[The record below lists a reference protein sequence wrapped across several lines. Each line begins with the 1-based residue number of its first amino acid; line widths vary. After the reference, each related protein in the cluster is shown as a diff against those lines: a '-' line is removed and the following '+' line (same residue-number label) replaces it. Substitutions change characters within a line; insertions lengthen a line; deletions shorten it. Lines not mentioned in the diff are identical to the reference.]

1 MRRTGNT
8 RKWLKRIAIG
18 FGSLLAL
25 PCVVLLI
32 VLLLLQFRPIR
43 RFATD
48 KGLAVVSDS
57 LQGRVEVDDLRW
69 PSLNHIELSGVR
81 MWDRHNDKVA
91 DVGIVSAYVDLSAL
105 LAMKVHVTEVTADQ
119 LFLDFE
125 NLGPDHGLL
134 SVFESKEPKPPEP
147 EPEKKEGSSIAIQID
162 KGCLNGP
169 EIKAQPQPDL
179 AVAFV
184 RFDACVMFA
193 MAEDIVVRLD
203 QLQGEVRY
211 NKNPALAFIDEKKL
225 KDWDAQPAEAH
236 GVGRE
241 IAKSFL
247 AGTLTI
253 AEPAMAFDG
262 RFELRGVSKRTLEA
276 AGVNGDV
283 LTGAADLS
291 LAVKGDVSHMN
302 YNLELRAPQ
311 SSVKVEGEVAPETM
325 AKARISSDGL
335 QLAKFTTIATD
346 PIKFVLNVD
355 ADLARKQGPGIK
367 AGLTGTYGAWA
378 MPVTSVEAL
387 LGNNGAV
394 DVPKFEARYPF
405 AFVTGR
411 AKVGEG
417 GAVEASL
424 EGQANLEKT
433 PPIKANL
440 PGWNGD
446 LSLDASFTRATE
458 AQGGSI
464 GVKSHVALVKL
475 KAEEP
480 ALAADKVDI
489 RVSANGQADKP
500 TINANISVSELAF
513 QDNRVAELQLTATGG
528 PELYQLQGQMDGDR
542 GNLTAW
548 LKPRDGGL
556 EAGGKITARLSRG
569 PAEAIIERVQLISGQ
584 SLEIDKLRVNHIGA
598 SVVADGSLGLAGRKS
613 EIRLAA
619 NVDNMSA
626 LTQELGISEVPGKLK
641 LNAIV
646 TGALDKPDVDL
657 KLNYWEGPRF
667 AGARSEMAVQ
677 AKLDAA
683 EAKASVKLQGGAGKA
698 KLVAALN
705 SRWRKGAPLGTAID
719 GQHEIEVNIDEVA
732 IGEILRSSDTP
743 PPMPISGRIGAN
755 LKASG
760 NLKSIELKSEVN
772 AKVEIGQ
779 EPPLGVKLTT
789 EYGGGGLAF
798 NAELNDKVGNL
809 FEANWHQA
817 TRVESFV
824 EHPPKLPDW
833 LGETDWEAKIELAS
847 RHLSELPSV
856 KTQKLM
862 RDLWPLRAEASI
874 QLSHKSGAEPVGDI
888 NFKTKWDPF
897 DVDPDYASCSD
908 KVKPE
913 IEMKGKLRE
922 GLFVSQVNG
931 SSGETKMLDINAQL
945 GSKLEEWLEGQPLE
959 ITKAKILA
967 KLENFDLATWP
978 VTCEQ
983 AAGQLT
989 AEFTANDLFDKS
1001 AEFRAKLGGT
1011 SIVVGQSVPFDFALE
1026 AQALP
1031 SGMDVMTRIDRIGG
1045 FALIKGSVPVSVYVH
1060 DPATS
1065 VNMDGPIAL
1074 DVGFNRVDAK
1084 SLLQLVPAIARPAGT
1099 FDGRIKVYGTLRKP
1113 RGTGSIAM
1121 KDVSLTLPRLG
1132 QRFTK
1137 VNGSI
1142 GINDNK
1148 IQIPELELKDQGGSA
1163 KFRALLELS
1172 TSDEFKVELNAKFDE
1187 FPVRKQGV
1195 LIGRADATAKIK
1207 VHSRAEQTDVDVGL
1221 SGVSINLTGDTGAD
1235 VQSLDTNPEIAVIGE
1250 EVVEKEE
1257 PDPKAKAA
1265 IVNVTIRSDDS
1276 LWVRRDDFAVRMSTK
1291 LAIHVAQGTPQI
1303 TGDVKLERGYIA
1315 LLGKQFDIQRGTVT
1329 FTGGQSVNPS
1339 LELTAQS
1346 TSSGGKVVRVEVNGF
1361 VSAPQLAFFVDD
1373 QAVNAGEALI
1383 ALNSHG
1389 DNSSQSSAEDQL
1401 ASAAIGMTTGLLSLG
1416 ARREFGD
1423 WVPMLSIDQS
1433 TSDTRV
1439 RAGFEAD
1446 KIIPS
1451 FMKGFVRG
1459 AYVEGVVSSGQS
1471 QGENTNGSAQAGVL
1485 LELSLPSDIVWA
1497 GKYGPGQVW
1506 SLDLDWRP

>member
-1 MRRTGNT
+1 MWRTENT
-8 RKWLKRIAIG
+8 RQWLKRIAIG
-18 FGSLLAL
+18 FGSLIAL
-25 PCVVLLI
+25 PF
-32 VLLLLQFRPIR
+32 VLLLIALLALQFKPVRK
-43 RFATD
+43 FATD
-48 KGLAVVSDS
+48 QGLAVLSDS
-57 LQGRVEVDDLRW
+57 LQGKVELDDLRW

-81 MWDRHNDKVA
+81 IWDRHGDRVA
-91 DVGIVSAYVDLSAL
+91 DLGNLSAYLDLSAL
-105 LAMKVHVTEVTADQ
+105 FALKVHVTEVTADQ

-134 SVFESKEPKPPEP
+134 SVFESKVPKPPEP
-147 EPEKKEGSSIAIQID
+147 QKKEGSSIAIQID
-162 KGCLNGP
+162 KGCLSGTQ
-169 EIKAQPQPDL
+169 IKAQPQPDL

-184 RFDACVMFA
+184 RFDACVMFS
-193 MAEDIVVRLD
+193 MAKDLVVRLD

-211 NKNPALAFIDEKKL
+211 NKNPTLAFIDEKKL
-225 KDWDAQPAEAH
+225 NDWDAQPAEAH

-247 AGTLTI
+247 KGTLTI

-262 RFELRGVSKRTLEA
+262 RLELRGVSKRTLEA

-335 QLAKFTTIATD
+335 QLAKFTTIAID
-346 PIKFVLNVD
+346 PLEFVLNVD
-355 ADLARKQGPGIK
+355 ADLARKPGPGIK

-378 MPVTSVEAL
+378 MPETTVEAL
-387 LGNNGAV
+387 LGENGAV
-394 DVPKFEARYPF
+394 DVPKFEARYPS
-405 AFVTGR
+405 ARVTGR
-411 AKVGEG
+411 AKVREG

-424 EGQANLEKT
+424 AGQAKLEKT
-433 PPIKANL
+433 PAIKANL
-440 PGWNGD
+440 PGWSGD

-458 AQGGSI
+458 AQGGAI
-464 GVKSHVALVKL
+464 DVKSHVTLVKL
-475 KAEEP
+475 RAEDP
-480 ALAADKVDI
+480 ALAADKVEI
-489 RVSANGQADKP
+489 RASANGQADKP
-500 TINANISVSELAF
+500 KIDATISVSEIAF
-513 QDNRVAELQLTATGG
+513 QDTRVAELQLTATGG
-528 PELYQLQGQMDGDR
+528 PDIYQLRGQLDGDR

-548 LKPRDGGL
+548 LEPRDGGL
-556 EAGGKITARLSRG
+556 EAGGEIRARLSRG
-569 PAEAIIERVQLISGQ
+569 PAEVLIERVQLISGQ
-584 SLEIDKLRVNHIGA
+584 SLEIDKLRVNHLGA

-613 EIRLAA
+613 EIRLAT
-619 NVDNMSA
+619 NIDNLSA
-626 LTQELGISEVPGKLK
+626 LTHELGVSEVPGKLRM
-641 LNAIV
+641 NATV
-646 TGALDKPDVDL
+646 TGALDKPNVDL

-667 AGARSEMAVQ
+667 AGARSELLVQ
-677 AKLDAA
+677 AKLNAA
-683 EAKASVKLQGGAGKA
+683 AATASVKLQGGAGKA
-698 KLVAALN
+698 KLVAALD

-719 GQHEIEVNIDEVA
+719 GQHEVEVNIDQVS
-732 IGEILRSSDTP
+732 IGEILASSDTP
-743 PPMPISGRIGAN
+743 PPLPIAGRVGAK
-755 LKASG
+755 LSASG
-760 NLKSIELKSEVN
+760 NLKQLELKGEVN

-779 EPPLGVKLTT
+779 EPPLDVKLTT

-798 NAELNDKVGNL
+798 NAEVNDRAGNL

-824 EHPPKLPDW
+824 DHPPKMPDW
-833 LGETDWEAKIELAS
+833 LGQTDWEAKLELAS
-847 RHLSELPSV
+847 RQLSDLPSV

-862 RDLWPLRAEASI
+862 RDLWPLKAEASI

-888 NFKTKWDPF
+888 NFKTRWEPF
-897 DVDPDYASCSD
+897 PMDPDYASCSD

-922 GLFVSQVNG
+922 GLFVAQING
-931 SSGETKMLDINAQL
+931 RSGATKMLDINAQL

-959 ITKAKILA
+959 ISKAKILA
-967 KLENFDLATWP
+967 KLENFDLARWP

-989 AEFTANDLFDKS
+989 AAFTANDLFQKS
-1001 AEFRAKLGGT
+1001 AVFRAKLEGT
-1011 SIVVGQSVPFDFALE
+1011 SIVVRQSLPFDFALE

-1045 FALIKGSVPVSVYVH
+1045 FALIKGSLPISVYVH

-1074 DVGFNRVDAK
+1074 DLGFNKVDVK
-1084 SLLQLVPAIARPAGT
+1084 SLLQLVPAVARPAGT

-1113 RGTGSIAM
+1113 RGTGSIKM
-1121 KDVSLTLPRLG
+1121 QDVSLTLPRLG

-1148 IQIPELELKDQGGSA
+1148 LQIPELVFKDQGGTA
-1163 KFRALLELS
+1163 KFRATLELA
-1172 TSDEFKVELNAKFDE
+1172 TSDEFKLELNAKFDE

-1195 LIGRADATAKIK
+1195 LIGRADASAKLK
-1207 VHSRAEQTDVDVGL
+1207 VHSRPAQTDVDVAL

-1235 VQSLDTNPEIAVIGE
+1235 VQSLDANPEIAVIGE
-1250 EVVEKEE
+1250 EVVEEE
-1257 PDPKAKAA
+1257 APDPSAKPTV
-1265 IVNVTIRSDDS
+1265 VNVTIRSEDS
-1276 LWVRRDDFAVRMSTK
+1276 IWVRRDDFAVRMRTR
-1291 LAIHVAQGTPQI
+1291 LAIHVAHGTPQI

-1315 LLGKQFDIQRGTVT
+1315 LLGKQFDIKSGTVT

-1346 TSSGGKVVRVEVNGF
+1346 TASSGKVVRVDVTGF
-1361 VSAPQLAFFVDD
+1361 VSAPQLTFFVDG
-1373 QAVNAGEALI
+1373 QGVNAGEALL

-1389 DNSSQSSAEDQL
+1389 DSNAGASAEDQL

-1423 WVPMLSIDQS
+1423 WVPMLSIDQN
-1433 TSDTRV
+1433 TTDTRV

-1446 KIIPS
+1446 KIIPK

-1471 QGENTNGSAQAGVL
+1471 QGENANGSAQAGVL

-1497 GKYGPGQVW
+1497 GKYGPGQTW
-1506 SLDLDWRP
+1506 SLDFDWRP